1 MRLLLPPCEQRVPVT
16 AAAAAPPGNRTG
28 KEVLPVMFGGR
39 KLATR
44 GSSNIP
50 WQPVF
55 SFWLLRC
62 YRAFLF
68 SFFPPR
74 VCTALFL
81 VSQGPVHP
89 LMLPDARNAAIV
101 PAIQSQYKLSQ
112 QHVAAK
118 SILLH
123 SVHFFVSL
131 SLFYLSVSPLILVPL
146 FHSCVPSFFPLRGC
160 CKAPARVFVCA
171 YIYMHLVRFLST
183 YVFSPSLSLLF
194 FYF

>member
-1 MRLLLPPCEQRVPVT
+1 MLI
-16 AAAAAPPGNRTG
+16 
-28 KEVLPVMFGGR
+28 FFFFF
-39 KLATR
+39 
-44 GSSNIP
+44 
-50 WQPVF
+50 F
-55 SFWLLRC
+55 S
-62 YRAFLF
+62 
-68 SFFPPR
+68 PPR

-81 VSQGPVHP
+81 VSQGPLHP

-123 SVHFFVSL
+123 SVHFFVSFSL
-131 SLFYLSVSPLILVPL
+131 SLSL
-146 FHSCVPSFFPLRGC
+146 PSISICFLPYFSASFSLLCAFVFFPLRGC

-183 YVFSPSLSLLF
+183 FFSLSFSLF
-194 FYF
+194 FFMLRELIEGRWP